1 MTWEPRP
8 LPEVTPETQDF
19 WSATSDGELSLGECN
34 ACSSQ
39 FHYPRG
45 HCPDCFS
52 DNVEITA
59 AAGTGTI
66 YSHTKMESV
75 PGWPEEA
82 LPLRLAMVEL
92 DEGPRLLTN
101 LVDSDPDEIRVGAP
115 VEVVFQETEAD
126 LAVPTF
132 TVQS

>member
-8 LPEVTPETQDF
+8 LPDVTPETEDY
-19 WSATSDGELSLGECN
+19 WSATAEGELPLGECG
-34 ACSSQ
+34 ACGFL

-45 HCPDCFS
+45 HCPDCFYDDVS
-52 DNVEITA
+52 ITA

-66 YSHTKMESV
+66 YSHSEMESV
-75 PGWPEEA
+75 PGWPEA
-82 LPLRLAMVEL
+82 TLPLRLAMVQL

-101 LVDSDPDEIRVGAP
+101 LVDSDPAEIRVGAP

-132 TVQS
+132 TIRS